1 MNTPKRL
8 TLFLKFISC
17 EDVKMKVKIK
27 SYSELPSY
35 LSIDKIYD
43 VVKEHEDDLVSIQ
56 DDDGDV
62 VIYLNNSSHL
72 GDGTWEVVYE

>member
-1 MNTPKRL
+1 
-8 TLFLKFISC
+8 
-17 EDVKMKVKIK
+17 MKVKIK

-62 VIYLNNSSHL
+62 VVIYLNNCSHL
-72 GDGTWEVVYE
+72 GDGTWEVVDE